1 MKIAIYFLLA
11 LTVMSCGNKT
21 AQSPAVAASA
31 KVTGNAIAETNDD
44 YVAQRSDYSFRTEV
58 RTIKE
63 DDEVRWDTI
72 VVYLTDAK
80 GRTQQLYC
88 QALPLDTATWVK
100 GSIGDIEEGDWN
112 FDGIPDL
119 QVCTGPMNGFGN
131 FTYDVWL
138 WDDKAHQFEK
148 LDYDCEIYSPEIDAE
163 NKCIF
168 STWRLDDDVEFVR
181 YKWKDGKL
189 VETSREKKSY
199 KEMVED

>member
-31 KVTGNAIAETNDD
+31 KVTGKAIAETNDD

-80 GRTQQLYC
+80 GHTQQLYS

-100 GSIGDIEEGDWN
+100 GSIGDIEEEDWN

-148 LDYDCEIYSPEIDAE
+148 FDYDCEIYSPEIDAE

-181 YKWKDGKL
+181 YQWKDGKL

-199 KEMVED
+199 KEMVEG